1 MRLSGYLCVALAPGS
16 SSFII
21 FLTAEGHCKAAEPA
35 TVRAVGLNPRVR
47 WRVRLPR
54 LLYVIVIIADCSHG
68 YLRVVLSRPLTG
80 PIYFFRFSPMIDLDF
95 VAETLASTRCRVFGI
110 EDASNDA
117 HRSVVAILAAGFDH
131 PETTLLVEPTL
142 ARSTSRRVPDVVVID
157 PTAGLHVVEVKGH
170 EIEAVTELH
179 PGGKMRLDYGGRARP
194 ADPVAQSRQSM
205 FDILNAMGDFS
216 PEKPSL
222 GCEHWAVFP
231 RITRQAWQQKWGAD
245 LYEPSQLLFAEDLDP
260 QHLADRMRAVGEA
273 RLLSGRDRHDADE
286 MAILHRVFGD
296 HQVLAP
302 ATVRPGRDLPDPNL
316 LGARIDREAAKY
328 RDLSDEQRRLS
339 EADFSSGPRLVRGV
353 AGSGKTVILA
363 NNLARRI
370 AKADAAS
377 GSLFVE
383 DAARPPRFLAVCFN
397 RTLTH
402 LLKAR
407 IDGAYSS
414 RVGIGVISPETLMV
428 RTFYGL
434 MRALSDAGIVMFRRF
449 TADRDEAAARA
460 RAYLTEIRHV
470 QASEPDRLERFR
482 FDGIYVDE
490 AQDLEEDE
498 IRVLTHLARPTPS
511 GQPSLALFYD
521 DAQNLYG
528 KPKPRWSD
536 LGLVM
541 SGRSHVMTTCF
552 RNTRQ
557 IVEPAFNVL
566 NGSYA
571 AVRSEGAAAA
581 FTDLQTLRD
590 RGAIEQSPD
599 RKRIKVNF
607 APRHGA
613 RIKITRFD
621 SWEAETDY
629 LADRVE
635 RLITEQ
641 KVRPHDILILAYSR
655 RVIQRLDDRLRRLDL
670 PGYHGCRVAI
680 EHMEQLV
687 AVSGYFSICT
697 VHSAKGYDANIVIV
711 ASAQEFRTDAQGR
724 AVFYVACTRAQ
735 QYLEVTSVS
744 QAPLIDELE
753 KAVSDLAGEQA

>member
-1 MRLSGYLCVALAPGS
+1 
-16 SSFII
+16 
-21 FLTAEGHCKAAEPA
+21 
-35 TVRAVGLNPRVR
+35 
-47 WRVRLPR
+47 
-54 LLYVIVIIADCSHG
+54 
-68 YLRVVLSRPLTG
+68 
-80 PIYFFRFSPMIDLDF
+80 MIDPVS
-95 VAETLASTRCRVFGI
+95 VADTLASTRCRIFGI
-110 EDASNDA
+110 EDAGNDA
-117 HRSVVAILAAGFDH
+117 HRAVVAILAAGFDD

-157 PTAGLHVVEVKGH
+157 PIAGLHVVEVKGH
-170 EIEAVTELH
+170 GIGAITELR
-179 PGGKMRLDYGGRARP
+179 PGGKMLLDYGGRP
-194 ADPVAQSRQSM
+194 KPGDPVAQSRQSM

-216 PEKPSL
+216 PVKPSL

-231 RITRQAWQQKWGAD
+231 RITRHQWQEQWGAD
-245 LYEPSQLLFAEDLDP
+245 VYEPSQLLFAEDLDP

-273 RLLSGRDRHDADE
+273 RLRKGRDRHDADE
-286 MAILHRVFGD
+286 LAILHRVFGD

-302 ATVRPGRDLPDPNL
+302 ATVRPGRDLPDPDL

-339 EADFSSGPRLVRGV
+339 EADFSSGPRLIRGV

-370 AKADAAS
+370 AKAESAS
-377 GSLFVE
+377 GNLFVE
-383 DAARPPRFLAVCFN
+383 EAVRPPRYLAVCFN

-414 RVGIGVISPETLMV
+414 RVGIGMIPAETLMV

-434 MRALSDAGIVMFRRF
+434 MRALSDAGIVLFRPF
-449 TADRDEAAARA
+449 TTDRDEAAARA
-460 RAYLTEIRHV
+460 RAYLSEIQHV
-470 QASEPDRLERFR
+470 QANEPDRLDRFR
-482 FDGIYVDE
+482 FNGIYVDE

-498 IRVLTHLARPTPS
+498 IRVLTHLALPTAS

-536 LGLVM
+536 LGLMM

-552 RNTRQ
+552 RNTRE

-566 NGSYA
+566 NGCYA
-571 AVRSEGAAAA
+571 ATRSQGAAAA

-590 RGAIEQSPD
+590 RGVIDQSPD
-599 RKRIKVNF
+599 RKRIQVKF
-607 APRHGA
+607 APRRGTP
-613 RIKITRFD
+613 IKTTRFE

-635 RLITEQ
+635 RLIVEQ

-655 RVIQRLDDRLRRLDL
+655 KVIQRLDDRLRRLKL
-670 PGYHGCRVAI
+670 PGHHGCRVAI

-697 VHSAKGYDANIVIV
+697 VHSAKGYDANIVLV
-711 ASAQEFRTDAQGR
+711 ASAQEFRTDAQSR

-735 QYLEVTSVS
+735 QYLEVTAVRK
-744 QAPLIDELE
+744 APLVDELE
-753 KAVSDLAGEQA
+753 RAIHDLSAEVSEA